1 MSSEKDEEWVAS
13 PKLKGNS
20 TSDGCIVHCTDA
32 SDDLVSIPPMESWKT
47 LLNAATI
54 RHHQAV
60 LDIASN
66 LPDGVVSNI
75 KYHRKCRST
84 FTMKKLVESI
94 KKKQVHVSNKS
105 SRHNFLQN
113 R

>member
-1 MSSEKDEEWVAS
+1 MSSEKDEEWVPG

-20 TSDGCIVHCTDA
+20 TSDGCIIHCTDA
-32 SDDLVSIPPMESWKT
+32 SDDLARIQSMELWKT

-60 LDIASN
+60 LDVASN
-66 LPDGVVSNI
+66 LPDGVVPNI

-84 FTMKKLVESI
+84 FTMKKLLESI
-94 KKKQVHVSNKS
+94 KKKKVSSCFKQK
-105 SRHNFLQN
+105 L
-113 R
+113 